1 MSAPEEVPE
10 VPEVPEEVPEVAEE
24 VPSEVQAEPKRGRGR
39 PRKDPNAPP
48 KPRKQAVVQ
57 EVREEEPTGVREP
70 PNPIDNILYLFKQ
83 REIEEHR
90 KKSEKYKQML
100 GL

>member
-1 MSAPEEVPE
+1 MAEVEVPE
-10 VPEVPEEVPEVAEE
+10 VLEEGSPREELPPEVPTEP
-24 VPSEVQAEPKRGRGR
+24 PKRGRGR

-48 KPRKQAVVQ
+48 KPKKQPV
-57 EVREEEPTGVREP
+57 EVREEVREETQEAP
-70 PNPIDNILYLFKQ
+70 EVNPVDKILYLFKQ

-90 KKSEKYKQML
+90 RKSEKYKQML

>member
-1 MSAPEEVPE
+1 M
-10 VPEVPEEVPEVAEE
+10 PEVPEEVPEVAEE

-57 EVREEEPTGVREP
+57 EVREGPEGVREQREEP
-70 PNPIDNILYLFKQ
+70 EVNPVDKILYLFKQ